1 MRCSVT
7 LIVSVE
13 PYLTQAVSTRMV
25 AATASSACF
34 QISCCASSSA
44 TCRDGIEQLTVSCS
58 TRWEAGGRFDPIELT
73 SASDFL
79 ASTMRPRGT
88 KGLVEEDALS
98 LLSGIRCLWI
108 GMGRR
113 GGGDAGR

>member
-1 MRCSVT
+1 MLHVVSIVNEAFWRMNT
-7 LIVSVE
+7 LE
-13 PYLTQAVSTRMV
+13 T
-25 AATASSACF
+25 
-34 QISCCASSSA
+34 
-44 TCRDGIEQLTVSCS
+44 
-58 TRWEAGGRFDPIELT
+58 DPIELT